1 MDLLSIEFLALDW
14 TMHIKYGN
22 LHANCMLGMK
32 RKSTLRQNCWEF
44 MYFFLPLH
52 QQTPLHI
59 AAREG
64 YSITVK
70 LLLDNGAK
78 HIEDRCRVSE
88 TTFHSDSRYWI
99 ECYLA
104 TNIKV
109 VYLAFIHT

>member
-1 MDLLSIEFLALDW
+1 M
-14 TMHIKYGN
+14 
-22 LHANCMLGMK
+22 
-32 RKSTLRQNCWEF
+32 
-44 MYFFLPLH
+44 
-52 QQTPLHI
+52 
-59 AAREG
+59 
-64 YSITVK
+64 K